1 MIITKSNQITII
13 SPGAFNV
20 PGDNYSLLLQDK
32 LSKQIYIYNLE
43 SKSKSNLYWR
53 FNNQFTQ
60 PDNEYEYILIHNPY
74 KLEIELNVLD
84 ITKSTLDTPKILVV
98 GDDIL
103 TCDIYILTA
112 VKDAPEP
119 LRILDKGYLRIGDYK
134 ASITDYSNNKTFIVY
149 EN

>member
-53 FNNQFTQ
+53 FDNQFTQ

-74 KLEIELNVLD
+74 KLEMLQNPLEYSIKVIYELG
-84 ITKSTLDTPKILVV
+84 IIKHP
-98 GDDIL
+98 
-103 TCDIYILTA
+103 
-112 VKDAPEP
+112 
-119 LRILDKGYLRIGDYK
+119 
-134 ASITDYSNNKTFIVY
+134 
-149 EN
+149 

>member
-74 KLEIELNVLD
+74 KL
-84 ITKSTLDTPKILVV
+84 
-98 GDDIL
+98 G
-103 TCDIYILTA
+103 
-112 VKDAPEP
+112 KDAPEP

>member
-32 LSKQIYIYNLE
+32 LSKEIYVYNLE
-43 SKSKSNLYWR
+43 SKSQSKLYYR
-53 FNNQFTQ
+53 FDNQFSL

-74 KLEIELNVLD
+74 KLDIETNILD
-84 ITKSTLDTPKILVV
+84 INKSTLDNPRILVV

-103 TCDIYILTA
+103 TCDTFILTA
-112 VKDAPEP
+112 GKDAPEP
-119 LRILDKGYLRIGDYK
+119 LKILDKGYIRVGDYK
-134 ASITDYSNNKTFIVY
+134 ASTIDYSTNKTFIVY